1 MLPKNVLRDRRLERL
16 RIFEGED
23 IGTLAGNI
31 VKRFEDGTLPPAQ
44 PVLPSSHIHGR
55 SKAEHKMA
63 KKKRWE
69 EAAAR
74 VKESASPASQPQ
86 AAS

>member
-16 RIFEGED
+16 RIFESDD
-23 IGTLAGNI
+23 IGALAGNI

-44 PVLPSSHIHGR
+44 PVLPASHLHGR
-55 SKAEHKMA
+55 SKAEHRVA

-74 VKESASPASQPQ
+74 VKQ
-86 AAS
+86 AGTIAQATS